1 MVGSEEPTHVVAHEK
16 EQAVSRKG
24 EDERKGAEIDVLDA
38 DEDEPVKSKEDA
50 PVKPELPAG
59 IAVPQGMHAV
69 AIEQGFSSPP
79 QGRQMTAPVI
89 NVPGVQNQMS
99 SEGMPISNDMPHVT
113 PHIAADATSAVP
125 QPPPA
130 AGSTGAAK
138 TIAKSTDLGFQVPT
152 GMMVVSKAPLQVPGK
167 NFIELPAEP
176 LPGGM

>member
-1 MVGSEEPTHVVAHEK
+1 MASNIPVPPGEHIVRK
-16 EQAVSRKG
+16 KG
-24 EDERKGAEIDVLDA
+24 EDERKGPEVEVLDA

-50 PVKPELPAG
+50 G
-59 IAVPQGMHAV
+59 IVVPQGMHAV

-113 PHIAADATSAVP
+113 PHIAADATSVVP

-130 AGSTGAAK
+130 AGNTGVAK
-138 TIAKSTDLGFQVPT
+138 TVAKSTDLGFKVPT